1 MKLIAHRH
9 RWGNGG
15 VSLAFVSPYRA
26 SPDFTESWNHFRF
39 EVEDGVAT
47 VTFDRPDKLNALT
60 FDVYADLRDLV
71 SEIEHRDDVNVLVL
85 TGTGRG
91 FCSGGD
97 VDEII
102 GPLLEMDSRGLLEF
116 TRMTGA
122 VVEGLRRVPMPVIAA
137 VNGVAAGAG
146 AVIALAADLRV
157 LAESASF
164 HFLFTK
170 VGLAGADM
178 GSAYLLP
185 RVVGFGRATEL
196 LLLGD
201 KIGAEECVGIGLA
214 SKVVPNDDLASESKR
229 LARRLADGPTLAYGA
244 TKTLLSREQDMDLSS
259 AIELEAFTQALLMT
273 TEDHAEFYKAF
284 TGKRPPEWKGR

>member
-1 MKLIAHRH
+1 MTKAWRL
-9 RWGNGG
+9 
-15 VSLAFVSPYRA
+15 SPSIGRT
-26 SPDFTESWNHFRF
+26 SS
-39 EVEDGVAT
+39 
-47 VTFDRPDKLNALT
+47 LT
-60 FDVYADLRDLV
+60 FDVYADLRDLLD
-71 SEIEHRDDVNVLVL
+71 EIEHRDDVNVLL
-85 TGTGRG
+85 ITGTGRG

-97 VDEII
+97 VEEII
-102 GPLLEMDSRGLLEF
+102 GPLLEMGSKDLLEF

-201 KIGAEECVGIGLA
+201 KVGAEESVGIGLA
-214 SKVVPNDDLASESKR
+214 SKVVPDDELASETRR

-273 TEDHAEFYKAF
+273 SEDHAEFYRAF
-284 TGKRPPEWKGR
+284 TAKRTPEWKGR